1 VGSNAARSRYFT
13 ETLPRAVTSSRSLVR
28 SWHGCAQCTQT
39 RRGPPGCDEH
49 PCLSRNIAQS
59 CSQAAPFLQA
69 DAGAATNSSWGGGE
83 LPSCRTIACLQ
94 QDVRVME
101 KVLTLGLDIN
111 GTTTDKGL
119 SPLHLATQN
128 DNEELFMML
137 LEHGASP

>member
-1 VGSNAARSRYFT
+1 MGVPNAPKRDEALLVVMSTHVSAATSRK
-13 ETLPRAVTSSRSLVR
+13 
-28 SWHGCAQCTQT
+28 
-39 RRGPPGCDEH
+39 
-49 PCLSRNIAQS
+49 
-59 CSQAAPFLQA
+59 AAPKQHPSFRLTL
-69 DAGAATNSSWGGGE
+69 GLRRTLRGGGGE
-83 LPSCRTIACLQ
+83 LPSGRTIACLQ

-101 KVLTLGLDIN
+101 KVLILGLDIN